1 MNQLYNKKDIVR
13 RLMLLLALPLVWSA
27 FIGLTQK
34 PVDTRAKEG
43 IGITMEEPL
52 GGWRYDADLA
62 TDLPAVADSIRGGA
76 TGDQVYEAR
85 IAYFPRILMRQA
97 LYIFLATL
105 LVIFLHDGA
114 TLLLARRKGEKR

>member
-1 MNQLYNKKDIVR
+1 MKQFYNRKTLTR
-13 RLMLLLALPLVWSA
+13 RLILLLVLPLLWA
-27 FIGLTQK
+27 ATIGLTQK

-43 IGITMEEPL
+43 IEITMEEPL
-52 GGWRYDADLA
+52 GGWRYDEDMA

-97 LYIFLATL
+97 LYIFLTTL
-105 LVIFLHDGA
+105 LVILLHDG
-114 TLLLARRKGEKR
+114 TTFLLTRRKGK

>member
-1 MNQLYNKKDIVR
+1 MKQFYNRKSLTR
-13 RLMLLLALPLVWSA
+13 RLILLLVLPLLWVA
-27 FIGLTQK
+27 AIGLTQK

-43 IGITMEEPL
+43 IEITMEEPL
-52 GGWRYDADLA
+52 GGWRYDEDMA

-97 LYIFLATL
+97 LYIFLTTL
-105 LVIFLHDGA
+105 LVILLHDG
-114 TLLLARRKGEKR
+114 TTFLLTRRKGK

>member
-1 MNQLYNKKDIVR
+1 MKQFYNRKSLTR
-13 RLMLLLALPLVWSA
+13 RLILLLVLPLLWA
-27 FIGLTQK
+27 AAIGLTQK
-34 PVDTRAKEG
+34 PVDTRAKDG
-43 IGITMEEPL
+43 IGIIMEEPL

-97 LYIFLATL
+97 LYIFLTTL
-105 LVIFLHDGA
+105 LVILLHDG
-114 TLLLARRKGEKR
+114 TTFLLTRRKGK

>member
-1 MNQLYNKKDIVR
+1 MKQFYNRKSLTR
-13 RLMLLLALPLVWSA
+13 RLILLLVLPLLWA
-27 FIGLTQK
+27 AAIGLTQK

-43 IGITMEEPL
+43 IEITMEEPL
-52 GGWRYDADLA
+52 GGWRYDEDMA

-97 LYIFLATL
+97 LYIFLTTL
-105 LVIFLHDGA
+105 LVILLHDG
-114 TLLLARRKGEKR
+114 TTFLFTHRKGK

>member
-1 MNQLYNKKDIVR
+1 MKQFYNRKSLTR
-13 RLMLLLALPLVWSA
+13 RLILLLVLPLLWA
-27 FIGLTQK
+27 AAIGLAQK

-43 IGITMEEPL
+43 IEITMEEPL
-52 GGWRYDADLA
+52 GGWRYDEDMA

-97 LYIFLATL
+97 LYIFLTTL
-105 LVIFLHDGA
+105 LVILLHDG
-114 TLLLARRKGEKR
+114 TTFLLTRRKGK

>member
-1 MNQLYNKKDIVR
+1 MKQFYNRKSLTC
-13 RLMLLLALPLVWSA
+13 RLILLLVLPLLWA
-27 FIGLTQK
+27 AAIGLTQK

-43 IGITMEEPL
+43 IEITMEEPL
-52 GGWRYDADLA
+52 GGWRYDEDMA

-97 LYIFLATL
+97 LYIFLTTL
-105 LVIFLHDGA
+105 LVILLHDG
-114 TLLLARRKGEKR
+114 TTFLLTRRKEK

>member
-1 MNQLYNKKDIVR
+1 MKQFYNRKSLTS
-13 RLMLLLALPLVWSA
+13 RLILLLVLPLLWA
-27 FIGLTQK
+27 AAIGLTQK

-43 IGITMEEPL
+43 IEITMEEPL
-52 GGWRYDADLA
+52 GGWRYDEDMA

-97 LYIFLATL
+97 LYIFLTTL
-105 LVIFLHDGA
+105 LVILLHDG
-114 TLLLARRKGEKR
+114 TTFLLTRRKGK

>member
-1 MNQLYNKKDIVR
+1 MKQFYNRKSLTR
-13 RLMLLLALPLVWSA
+13 RLILLLVLPLLWA
-27 FIGLTQK
+27 AAIGLTQK
-34 PVDTRAKEG
+34 PVDTRAKDG

-52 GGWRYDADLA
+52 GGWRYDEDMA

-97 LYIFLATL
+97 LYIFLTTL
-105 LVIFLHDGA
+105 LVILLHDG
-114 TLLLARRKGEKR
+114 TTFLLTRRKGK

>member
-1 MNQLYNKKDIVR
+1 MKQFYNRKSLTR
-13 RLMLLLALPLVWSA
+13 RLILLLVLPLLWA
-27 FIGLTQK
+27 AAIGLMQK

-43 IGITMEEPL
+43 IEITMEEPL
-52 GGWRYDADLA
+52 GGWRYDEDMA

-97 LYIFLATL
+97 LYIFLTTL
-105 LVIFLHDGA
+105 LVILLHDG
-114 TLLLARRKGEKR
+114 TTFLLTRRKGK

>member
-1 MNQLYNKKDIVR
+1 MKQFYNRKSLTR
-13 RLMLLLALPLVWSA
+13 RLILLLVLPLLWA
-27 FIGLTQK
+27 AAIGLTQK

-43 IGITMEEPL
+43 IEITMEEPL
-52 GGWRYDADLA
+52 GGWRYDEDMA

-97 LYIFLATL
+97 LYIFLTTL
-105 LVIFLHDGA
+105 LVILLHDG
-114 TLLLARRKGEKR
+114 TTFLLTRRKGK

>member
-1 MNQLYNKKDIVR
+1 MKQFYNRKSLTR
-13 RLMLLLALPLVWSA
+13 RLILLLVLPLLWA
-27 FIGLTQK
+27 AAIGLMQK

-43 IGITMEEPL
+43 IEITMEEPL
-52 GGWRYDADLA
+52 GGWRYDEDMA

-97 LYIFLATL
+97 LYIFLTTL
-105 LVIFLHDGA
+105 LVILLHDC
-114 TLLLARRKGEKR
+114 TTFLLTRRKGK

>member
-1 MNQLYNKKDIVR
+1 MKQFYNRKSLIR
-13 RLMLLLALPLVWSA
+13 RLILLLVLPLLWA
-27 FIGLTQK
+27 AAIGLMQK

-43 IGITMEEPL
+43 IEITMEEPL
-52 GGWRYDADLA
+52 GGWRYDEDMA

-97 LYIFLATL
+97 LYIFLTTL
-105 LVIFLHDGA
+105 LVIWLHDG
-114 TLLLARRKGEKR
+114 TTFLLTRRKGK

>member
-1 MNQLYNKKDIVR
+1 MKQFYNRKSLTR
-13 RLMLLLALPLVWSA
+13 RLILLFVLPLLWA
-27 FIGLTQK
+27 AAIGLTQK

-43 IGITMEEPL
+43 IEITMEEPL
-52 GGWRYDADLA
+52 GGWRYDEDMA

-97 LYIFLATL
+97 LYIFLTTL
-105 LVIFLHDGA
+105 LVILLHDG
-114 TLLLARRKGEKR
+114 TTFLLTRRKGK

>member
-1 MNQLYNKKDIVR
+1 MKQFYNRKSLTC
-13 RLMLLLALPLVWSA
+13 RLILLLLLPLLWA
-27 FIGLTQK
+27 AAIGLTQK

-43 IGITMEEPL
+43 IEITMEEPL
-52 GGWRYDADLA
+52 GGWRYDEDMA

-97 LYIFLATL
+97 LYIFLTTL
-105 LVIFLHDGA
+105 LVILLHDC
-114 TLLLARRKGEKR
+114 TTFLLTRRKGK

>member
-1 MNQLYNKKDIVR
+1 MKQFYNRKSLTR
-13 RLMLLLALPLVWSA
+13 RLILLLVLPLLWA
-27 FIGLTQK
+27 AAIGLTQK

-43 IGITMEEPL
+43 IEITMEEPL

-97 LYIFLATL
+97 LYIFLTTL
-105 LVIFLHDGA
+105 LVILLHDGT
-114 TLLLARRKGEKR
+114 TLLLTRRKGK

>member
-1 MNQLYNKKDIVR
+1 MKQFYNRKSFTR
-13 RLMLLLALPLVWSA
+13 RLILLLVLPLLWA
-27 FIGLTQK
+27 AAIGLTQK

-43 IGITMEEPL
+43 IEITMEEPL
-52 GGWRYDADLA
+52 GGWRYDEDMA

-97 LYIFLATL
+97 LYIFLTTL
-105 LVIFLHDGA
+105 LVILLHDG
-114 TLLLARRKGEKR
+114 TTFLLTRRKGK

>member
-1 MNQLYNKKDIVR
+1 MKQFYNRKSLTR
-13 RLMLLLALPLVWSA
+13 RLILLLVLPLLWA
-27 FIGLTQK
+27 AAIGFTQK

-43 IGITMEEPL
+43 IEITMEEPL
-52 GGWRYDADLA
+52 GGWRYDKDMA

-97 LYIFLATL
+97 LYIFLTTL
-105 LVIFLHDGA
+105 LVILLHDC
-114 TLLLARRKGEKR
+114 TTFLLTRRKGK